1 MPELRQFANV
11 VQLNETREQL
21 LMHRDDSNVNVSNVV
36 YIIITTTP
44 IVLLLYIYW
53 YIVIYDRI
61 LYNYAYLY
69 RQVSVLTP

>member
-21 LMHRDDSNVNVSNVV
+21 LMHRDDSNVNVSNVF
-36 YIIITTTP
+36 I
-44 IVLLLYIYW
+44 LLLLLLLLYYYYIYW